1 MVLGRSAFGC
11 FLLALSVLTG
21 GATAAERRPDLEGV
35 WSYAWITS
43 LERPAAF
50 TALELTE
57 AQAKAFEAGHTG
69 VPEPATG
76 GPVGQDTSEWWDMGG
91 KVGRI
96 AGQPR
101 SSWIVDPANGKL
113 PYSPAGLAAL
123 AASRAAAQ
131 KPDNPETRP
140 APERC
145 LMGLGGTSLPPMLNA
160 SYNGQLRIVQTPGAV
175 VVLTEMNAG
184 PRIIPLGDG
193 RHEPG
198 GAWNGHSVGHWEG
211 ATLVVETTGFHR
223 GTEWR
228 TPSPL
233 YVSAAGKVTERF
245 TKVGPDEIR
254 YAYVVDDPATF
265 TQVWRGE
272 TPLRRS
278 RQPMFEFACHEGNY
292 SLSGILGG
300 ARQQEREAARGR
312 SPGSN

>member
-1 MVLGRSAFGC
+1 MVLGRSAFRC
-11 FLLALSVLTG
+11 FALAFSLLAF
-21 GATAAERRPDLEGV
+21 GASAAERHPDLEGV
-35 WSYAWITS
+35 WSYAWITT
-43 LERPAAF
+43 LERPSAF
-50 TALELTE
+50 TDLELSE
-57 AQAKAFEAGHTG
+57 AQAQAFEAGHTG

-96 AGQPR
+96 AGRAR
-101 SSWIVDPANGKL
+101 SSWIVEPANGKL

-123 AASRAAAQ
+123 AAARAAAGR
-131 KPDNPETRP
+131 PDNPETRP

-145 LMGLGGTSLPPMLNA
+145 LMGLGGTSLPPMQNA
-160 SYNGQLRIVQTPGAV
+160 SYNGQLRIVQTPGNV
-175 VVLTEMNAG
+175 VVLTEMNVG
-184 PRIIPLGDG
+184 PRIIALGDG

-198 GAWNGHSVGHWEG
+198 AAWSGRSVGRWEG
-211 ATLVVETTGFHR
+211 ATLVVETTDFHR

-233 YVSAAGKVTERF
+233 YISAAGRVTERF

-254 YAYVVDDPATF
+254 YAYSVDDPATF

-272 TPLRRS
+272 MPLRRS

-292 SLSGILGG
+292 SLAGILGG
-300 ARQQEREAARGR
+300 AREQEREAAAKR
-312 SPGSN
+312 